1 MANIWGFVLQTG
13 SVTIVAILL
22 LVLKTLLNDKLSP
35 RWQYGIWTILAM
47 RLLIPASVDKAMLI
61 RIPIWLETLK
71 AIVEKEIESQFSEV
85 YKVIHIN
92 HIIPYVNK
100 MPMSITD
107 YLFIIYLPKSGDTKS
122 F

>member
-35 RWQYGIWTILAM
+35 RWQYGIWSILAM